1 MSRIPLNQFATAIST
16 LIPNKNHLLED
27 IPTSQA
33 ELNKMFKIV
42 KDDGTYSSDPSD
54 FGFTYSQAKTAY
66 DKQKTDDE
74 LFDVREVRNSI
85 LAESDWVVIK
95 EREETGSVSNFA
107 DWKTYRQA
115 LRDITKTYKT
125 LDEVKWPTKPGE
137 S

>member
-1 MSRIPLNQFATAIST
+1 MDRIPLNQFATAIST

-54 FGFTYSQAKTAY
+54 FGFTYAQAKTAY

-74 LFDVREVRNSI
+74 LFDVREVRDRK
-85 LAESDWVVIK
+85 LAQSDWIVIK
-95 EREETGSVSNFA
+95 EREEGGSVSNFA

-125 LDEVKWPTKPGE
+125 LDTVKWPTAPSE
-137 S
+137 